1 MSNFS
6 NYQLRKIA
14 QSLEG
19 MGRYGDTQLVHVTP
33 EEVDMLTKVGA
44 GTINPKT
51 GLLEFYTTQEKLNQA
66 LKDSGGEWTNE
77 VNELAKQRDAEKGQR
92 YNVSTGTYTST
103 NSSSGSS
110 NNSSTTIPT
119 NQDDFTGRYAPGE
132 LTDEIREENR
142 NNSFLGLDRDG
153 DGSMWT
159 TTDTATGD
167 TYNWLGQKM
176 NIVEGVNDEYAW
188 GAMDVDGDGSFLTAN
203 GSYAISDHAL
213 VKGKT
218 SFGTALNVVG
228 LVANPVGFL
237 AGKAVNNYFD
247 DDKDGSM
254 FTTDGEWSWG
264 SNNTS
269 SNQTT
274 TTTTSSSSGGS
285 SNNTSSN
292 NDTST
297 TTNTSDDT
305 SDNNN
310 VVDPSLTYSDVVGTF
325 GYNKFSSSRNGR
337 ELLNYSYVDGQA
349 TPTTTYTRKARPFHI
364 ALSEQSAQAYAF
376 SEQAS
381 NGIEQMISQLDPNV
395 MDAMAGEM
403 TVHLTNDQ
411 KIALVVGNKDSG
423 FVEATYEANPEGY
436 DTVMNDVANMLAYM
450 GASGDATIDAGFMG
464 RVASAERF
472 QNYSTPDLV
481 SSLAALQEELLLYE
495 QGTPQYRLVVERI
508 DEIEREMSRR
518 TADGNANSA
527 AYSVNSVTDTI
538 KQTANEIVSSAAA

>member
-51 GLLEFYTTQEKLNQA
+51 GLLEFYTNQDRINDIYKEHGGDSEKAWAAAGSELNNLVKNRDA
-66 LKDSGGEWTNE
+66 SHSGG
-77 VNELAKQRDAEKGQR
+77 
-92 YNVSTGTYTST
+92 
-103 NSSSGSS
+103 S
-110 NNSSTTIPT
+110 NKSSTTVPT
-119 NQDDFTGRYAPGE
+119 NQDDFTGRYDPGE
-132 LTDEIREENR
+132 LTDEIREQNR

-188 GAMDVDGDGSFLTAN
+188 GSMDVDGDGSMWTAN

-213 VKGKT
+213 VKGK
-218 SFGTALNVVG
+218 SAFGTALNVVG
-228 LVANPVGFL
+228 LVANPVAFV
-237 AGKAVNNYFD
+237 AGKAINNYFD
-247 DDKDGSM
+247 ADKDGSM
-254 FTTDGEWSWG
+254 FTTGGKFTWG
-264 SNNTS
+264 T
-269 SNQTT
+269 
-274 TTTTSSSSGGS
+274 GS
-285 SNNTSSN
+285 SNTQAQTTPVDWGDDDSST
-292 NDTST
+292 TST
-297 TTNTSDDT
+297 VVIDDT
-305 SDNNN
+305 DNETP
-310 VVDPSLTYSDVVGTF
+310 DDDTKKKDDEEMTYSDIKGQF

-337 ELLNYSYVDGQA
+337 EFLNYSYVDGQA
-349 TPTTTYTRKARPFHI
+349 TPTTSYMRSDRPFHI
-364 ALSEQSAQAYAF
+364 ALSEESAQAYAF

-381 NGIEQMISQLDPNV
+381 NGIEQMISQLDPDV

-411 KIALVVGNKDSG
+411 KIALVVGDQESG

-450 GASGDATIDAGFMG
+450 GASGDAKIDAGFMG

-481 SSLAALQEELLLYE
+481 SSLAALEDELLLYE

-508 DEIEREMSRR
+508 DEIQREMSRR
-518 TADGNANSA
+518 TNDGNANSA
-527 AYSVNSVTDTI
+527 AYSVNAVTDTI
-538 KQTANEIVSSAAA
+538 KETANEIVTAAA

>member
-6 NYQLRKIA
+6 NHQLRKIA

-77 VNELAKQRDAEKGQR
+77 VNELAKQRDAEKGQV
-92 YNVSTGTYTST
+92 YDVSTNTYTST
-103 NSSSGSS
+103 NTSSGGS
-110 NNSSTTIPT
+110 NKSSTTVPT
-119 NQDDFTGRYAPGE
+119 NQDDFTGRYDPGE
-132 LTDEIREENR
+132 LTDEIREQNR

-188 GAMDVDGDGSFLTAN
+188 GAMDVDGDGSMWTAN

-213 VKGKT
+213 VKGK
-218 SFGTALNVVG
+218 SAFGTALNVVG
-228 LVANPVGFL
+228 LVANPVAFV
-237 AGKAVNNYFD
+237 AGKAINNYFD
-247 DDKDGSM
+247 ADKDGSM
-254 FTTDGEWSWG
+254 FTTGGKFTWG
-264 SNNTS
+264 T
-269 SNQTT
+269 
-274 TTTTSSSSGGS
+274 GS
-285 SNNTSSN
+285 SNTQAQTTPVDWGDDDSST
-292 NDTST
+292 TST
-297 TTNTSDDT
+297 VAIDNTDNETPDDDT
-305 SDNNN
+305 KKKD
-310 VVDPSLTYSDVVGTF
+310 DEEMTYSDIKGQF

-337 ELLNYSYVDGQA
+337 EFLNYSYVDGQA
-349 TPTTTYTRKARPFHI
+349 TPTTSYMRSDRPFHI
-364 ALSEQSAQAYAF
+364 ALSEESAQSYAF

-381 NGIEQMISQLDPNV
+381 NGIQQMISQLDPDV
-395 MDAMAGEM
+395 MDAIAGEM
-403 TVHLTNDQ
+403 SVHLTNDQ
-411 KIALVVGNKDSG
+411 KIALVVGDEESG

-450 GASGDATIDAGFMG
+450 GASGDAKIDAGFMG

-481 SSLAALQEELLLYE
+481 SSLAALEDELLLYE

-508 DEIEREMSRR
+508 DEIQREMSRR
-518 TADGNANSA
+518 TNDGNANSA
-527 AYSVNSVTDTI
+527 AYSVNAVTDTI
-538 KQTANEIVSSAAA
+538 KETANEIVTAAA